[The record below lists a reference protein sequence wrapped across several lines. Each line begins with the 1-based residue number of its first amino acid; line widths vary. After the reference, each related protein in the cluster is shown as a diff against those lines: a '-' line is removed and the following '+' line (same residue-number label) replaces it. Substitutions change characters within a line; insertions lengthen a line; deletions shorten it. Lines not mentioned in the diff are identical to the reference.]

1 MADAVLQRRVE
12 FGRAHALLVREEHRV
27 VAETAAAARREQ
39 HAAFPH
45 AFGDQRLRVVGV
57 AQQREHADEARGAA
71 FVRHVA
77 QRIQQFGDIRGVVA
91 VTARVARAVQT
102 RRAVQR
108 IDAQTGIV
116 GQRRQAGGARG
127 VTRLEDRV
135 LDERQSSFL
144 GILDAEFGLRVQIDT
159 GIAEQIAQFRELSRI
174 AAGQHQFHGASANDA
189 SSKDASSSRSQ
200 RLPYMSSNTATMP

>member
-144 GILDAEFGLRVQIDT
+144 GILDAEFGLRVQIDA
-159 GIAEQIAQFRELSRI
+159 GIAEQIAQFGEFSRI
-174 AAGQHQFHGASANDA
+174 AAGQHQFHRFN
-189 SSKDASSSRSQ
+189 SSRSQ
-200 RLPYMSSNTATMP
+200 RLPYRSSKTATMP